1 MTLISKTVI
10 TLIISV
16 MGVFVF
22 HKPPAPTPAEKVIR
36 YEYTVDAVPVPQ
48 IPVTT
53 LTTQPDA
60 LKTLCEQVFDTAK
73 AIGWP
78 ADQLG
83 MVVAIAMRES
93 RCMASAHNTTLNRDK
108 STDIGVMQINDKTWC
123 KPSRYW
129 LNGYLQAYGII
140 RTCDDL
146 FDRETNLRAALAIYR
161 YSDGWRAW
169 GK

>member
-60 LKTLCEQVFDTAK
+60 PKSLCEQVFDTAK

-78 ADQLG
+78 VDQLG
-83 MVVAIAMRES
+83 MLVAIAQRES
-93 RCMASAHNTTLNRDK
+93 RCQPDAFNPKDPNGGSY
-108 STDIGVMQINDKTWC
+108 GVMQINGFWAKKTTAYP
-123 KPSRYW
+123 K
-129 LNGYLQAYGII
+129 GYLQTMGVL
-140 RTCDDL
+140 TDVTDL

-161 YSDGWRAW
+161 YSNGWRAW
-169 GK
+169 SL

>member
-1 MTLISKTVI
+1 MTFISKTVI
-10 TLIISV
+10 TLIISI

-22 HKPPAPTPAEKVIR
+22 RQPPTPTPAEKVIR

-53 LTTQPDA
+53 LTTQPRA
-60 LKTLCEQVFDTAK
+60 PKTLCEQVFDTAK

-78 ADQLG
+78 TDQLG
-83 MVVAIAMRES
+83 MVVAVAMRES
-93 RCMASAHNTTLNRDK
+93 RCQPDAFNANDTVGQSYGT
-108 STDIGVMQINDKTWC
+108 MQVNDFWC
-123 KPSRYW
+123 LPSRYW
-129 LNGYLQAYGII
+129 PNGYLQAHGILS
-140 RTCDDL
+140 TCADL
-146 FDRETNLRAALAIYR
+146 FDRETNLRAALNIYR

>member
-1 MTLISKTVI
+1 MTFISKTVV

-16 MGVFVF
+16 MSLFVF

-53 LTTQPDA
+53 LTTQPRA
-60 LKTLCEQVFDTAK
+60 PKTLCEQVFDTAK

-78 ADQLG
+78 TDQLG
-83 MVVAIAMRES
+83 MLVAIAMRES
-93 RCMASAHNTTLNRDK
+93 RCQPDAFNANDPNGGSY
-108 STDIGVMQINDKTWC
+108 GVMQINGFWC
-123 KPSRYW
+123 QPSRYW
-129 LNGYLQAYGII
+129 PNGYLQAYGLL
-140 RTCDDL
+140 TSCTDL
-146 FDRETNLRAALAIYR
+146 YDRETNLRAALNIYR

>member
-60 LKTLCEQVFDTAK
+60 PKTLCEQVFDTAK

-78 ADQLG
+78 SDQLG
-83 MVVAIAMRES
+83 MLVAIAQRES
-93 RCMASAHNTTLNRDK
+93 RCQPDAFNPKDPNGGSY
-108 STDIGVMQINDKTWC
+108 GVMQINGFWAKKTTAYP
-123 KPSRYW
+123 K
-129 LNGYLQAYGII
+129 GYLQTMGVL
-140 RTCDDL
+140 TDVTDL
-146 FDRETNLRAALAIYR
+146 YDRETNLRAALAIYR
-161 YSDGWRAW
+161 YSNGWRAW
-169 GK
+169 SL

>member
-10 TLIISV
+10 TLIISI

-22 HKPPAPTPAEKVIR
+22 HKPPAPSPAEKVIR

-48 IPVTT
+48 IPSTT
-53 LTTQPDA
+53 LTTLASAP
-60 LKTLCEQVFDTAK
+60 KTLCEQVFDTAK

-78 ADQLG
+78 VDQLG
-83 MVVAIAMRES
+83 MLVAIAQRES
-93 RCMASAHNTTLNRDK
+93 RCQPDAFNANDTVGQSYGT
-108 STDIGVMQINDKTWC
+108 MQVNDFWC
-123 KPSRYW
+123 LPSRYW
-129 LNGYLQAYGII
+129 PNGYLQAHGLL
-140 RTCDDL
+140 TKCTDL

-161 YSDGWRAW
+161 YSNGWRAW